1 MNPRRR
7 RLAKLCWIL
16 PVLLLSAATG
26 CLPNDAFKQV
36 LGENLFITAAT
47 AIQTATWVFFNTLFG
62 FI

>member
-1 MNPRRR
+1 MDPRR
-7 RLAKLCWIL
+7 RLANRWWIL
-16 PVLLLSAATG
+16 PVLMLPAWTG